1 MILNLREDE
10 KKGFVLRNTTQISD
24 DSMGKEEVKNVC
36 FSRNNLAFPDIKISF
51 EDSWNVDVVN
61 TNFKEFHLKFLHSQ
75 LEKLDDLISN
85 SHIGFL
91 EFAHSRKVQILTI
104 LYYNSVDK
112 EETKNKILTE
122 YNLLQSNSK
131 RMKRMYDDFKKKF
144 Q

>member
-1 MILNLREDE
+1 
-10 KKGFVLRNTTQISD
+10 
-24 DSMGKEEVKNVC
+24 MGKEEVKNVC